1 MCKVRSIHYRTVL
14 RRLYAPRCRRNIV
27 QLYAS
32 DALNGNCVVTLT
44 RGVNEVAEAAAG
56 YGSGVIYTHRPKKVI
71 RSRLSPAECQTDG
84 CLCRCRL

>member
-1 MCKVRSIHYRTVL
+1 M
-14 RRLYAPRCRRNIV
+14 

-32 DALNGNCVVTLT
+32 DALHGNCVVTLT

-71 RSRLSPAECQTDG
+71 RSRLSPAECQSD
-84 CLCRCRL
+84 RRLSVPVPVVDVVNVSLRQSGHLLRDFCKFLR